1 MSRHETII
9 QYAKTLLLAAI
20 LILAVWSFGSHQPKV
35 EAQGGAGAGYSY
47 THITTATNTLVKSAN
62 GTLHAV
68 VINGGTAGA
77 VTVFDANTGACTGGT
92 TIGIIAT
99 STVSSESL
107 NYDIQALNGICLT
120 TAAAT
125 DVTVTWR

>member
-1 MSRHETII
+1 MSKHETVI
-9 QYAKTLLLAAI
+9 QYVKTILLAAI
-20 LILAVWSFGSHQPKV
+20 LCFAVWNISGTPPVH
-35 EAQGGAGAGYSY
+35 AQLAAQSGFQF
-47 THITTATNTLVKSAN
+47 THITTATNTLIKTASA
-62 GTLHAV
+62 TLHTV

-77 VTVFDANTGACTGGT
+77 VSVFDATAANCSGGT

-107 NYDIQALNGICLT
+107 AYDIQTTNGLCVT